1 MAQLQITRFGGVDV
15 LQLTEQKVPAPAADQ
30 VLLDVLFASVNPVD
44 AKTRAGL
51 GWAAQ
56 KFKDALPWT
65 PGFDVCGVVREVGS
79 DVKTFSAGQRVCG
92 MTSGG
97 GAYASVMLAPAAE
110 LLPVPKNITHAQAAA
125 LPLAGLTARQ
135 GLLEFGQLQ
144 AGETVLISA
153 AAGGV
158 GHIAVQLAK
167 QAGAAVIA
175 TASEANHDFL
185 LKLGADKVVDYH
197 DADAMAALTGQIDFV
212 FDLVGFDSGLT
223 ALSLLKA
230 GGRQVTVP
238 TIAVPAIKA
247 VAETQGKT
255 VSGMLVHQ
263 DPDGLAALLA
273 LCSAG
278 KLQVHVSKIYPLADG
293 AKAHQAIE
301 SGRTRGK
308 LLLEPGSQEM

>member
-15 LQLTEQKVPAPAADQ
+15 LQLTEKELPVPAADQ
-30 VLLDVLFASVNPVD
+30 LLVDVLFASVNPID

-65 PGFDVCGVVREVGS
+65 PGFDVCGVVRAVGS
-79 DVKTFSAGQRVCG
+79 AVSGFSVGQRVCG

-97 GAYASVMLAPAAE
+97 GAYASAMLAPAAE
-110 LLPVPKNITHAQAAA
+110 LLPVPKNMTHAQAAA

-135 GLLEFGQLQ
+135 GLFEFGQLQ

-167 QAGAAVIA
+167 QAGATVIA

-185 LKLGADKVVDYH
+185 LTLGADKVVDYH
-197 DADAMAALTGQIDFV
+197 DTGAMAALAGQIDFA

-223 ALSLLKA
+223 ALSLLKT

-238 TIAVPAIKA
+238 TIAVPAIKE
-247 VAETQGKT
+247 VADTQGKT

-273 LCSAG
+273 LCSTG
-278 KLQVHVSKIYPLADG
+278 KLQVHVSRIYPLFEG

-308 LLLEPGSQEM
+308 LLLDPRGQEL

>member
-15 LQLTEQKVPAPAADQ
+15 LQLTEKELPAPAADQ
-30 VLLDVLFASVNPVD
+30 VLLDVLFASVNPID

-65 PGFDVCGVVREVGS
+65 PGFDVCGVVRAVGS
-79 DVKTFSAGQRVCG
+79 AVSEFSVGQRVCG

-97 GAYASVMLAPAAE
+97 GAYASAMLAPAAE

-135 GLLEFGQLQ
+135 GLFEFGQLQ

-167 QAGAAVIA
+167 QAGATVIA
-175 TASEANHDFL
+175 TASETNHDFL
-185 LKLGADKVVDYH
+185 LTLGADKVVDYH
-197 DADAMAALTGQIDFV
+197 DTDAMAVLTGQIDLV

-223 ALSLLKA
+223 ALSLLNA

-247 VAETQGKT
+247 VADTQGKT

-273 LCSAG
+273 LCAAS
-278 KLQVHVSKIYPLADG
+278 KLQVHVNRIYPLAEG

-308 LLLEPGSQEM
+308 LLLDPRGQEL